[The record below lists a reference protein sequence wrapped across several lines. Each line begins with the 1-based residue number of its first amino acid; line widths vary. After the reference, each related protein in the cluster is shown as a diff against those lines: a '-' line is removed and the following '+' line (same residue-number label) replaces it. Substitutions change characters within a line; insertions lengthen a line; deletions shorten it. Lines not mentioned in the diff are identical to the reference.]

1 MTLRDLIKCVA
12 TDNHATYKVTKF
24 GDNHTLDDVHW
35 EEIGRRY
42 KDSEVWMA
50 YPIKADHC
58 AVKQW
63 HIILKG

>member
-24 GDNHTLDDVHW
+24 GCNHTLDGVYW
-35 EEIGRRY
+35 EEIGRKY

-50 YPIKADHC
+50 YPIEADHC

-63 HIILKG
+63 HIILE

>member
-12 TDNHATYKVTKF
+12 TDNHATY
-24 GDNHTLDDVHW
+24 DVHW

-63 HIILKG
+63 HIILK

>member
-24 GDNHTLDDVHW
+24 GYNHTLDI
-35 EEIGRRY
+35 E
-42 KDSEVWMA
+42 
-50 YPIKADHC
+50 ADHC

-63 HIILKG
+63 HIILK

>member
-24 GDNHTLDDVHW
+24 GYNHTLDDVHW

-50 YPIKADHC
+50 YPIKSDHC

-63 HIILKG
+63 HIILK

>member
-24 GDNHTLDDVHW
+24 GCNNTLDDVHW

-50 YPIKADHC
+50 YPIEADHC
-58 AVKQW
+58 TVKQC
-63 HIILKG
+63 HIILK